1 MFSMLEYQRE
11 VCGWKRDDLW
21 ESEGGGYQV
30 EGEGGRG
37 GVEGG
42 ERWGE
47 GEREGFNSLGVYD
60 HMTRGREK
68 ARVCCAPSSS
78 CCKSVRRYL
87 PVLDMKSIT
96 GLLSPLMIILLG
108 VWAGKCRPARS
119 TACAAPAA
127 SA

>member
-1 MFSMLEYQRE
+1 MFTEIRCELFKPECFRVFQCMRLFS
-11 VCGWKRDDLW
+11 
-21 ESEGGGYQV
+21 
-30 EGEGGRG
+30 
-37 GVEGG
+37 
-42 ERWGE
+42 
-47 GEREGFNSLGVYD
+47 GVYD
-60 HMTRGREK
+60 HITRGREK

-96 GLLSPLMIILLG
+96 GRLSPLIIILLG
-108 VWAGKCRPARS
+108 VWAEKCRPARS